1 MRILNLRQAIGGVSY
16 VRVDRGSEWGNPFI
30 MARMTEQERAC
41 VCDLFEVYAIWRLT
55 VDPEWLA
62 PLRGKHLAC
71 WCAPKRCH
79 AETLLR
85 LANKE
90 TL

>member
-1 MRILNLRQAIGGVSY
+1 MNILNLRHAIGGVSY

-30 MARMTEQERAC
+30 MTRMTEQERSR
-41 VCDLFEVYAIWRLT
+41 VCDLFEVYAIWRLS
-55 VDPEWLA
+55 VQPEWLT

-85 LANKE
+85 LANE
-90 TL
+90 RP